1 MSVSEIR
8 ILLVD
13 DEVEI
18 LNMIRIVLLK
28 EEVGQVFTA
37 GSAAEAVRLCRQ
49 HQPHLIVL
57 DVMLPDREGFDV
69 CREMRQVTDAPILF
83 LTART
88 TDLDKLTGFSMG
100 ADDYITKPFNPLE
113 LVARIKAQLRRLQLI
128 RSAIQDKRKI
138 HDFGRFIV
146 NEESG
151 QLIVDGRE
159 VPCPAMEFKLLL
171 FLCSHPNRI
180 FSKKQLYEQ
189 VWGEESLG
197 DENTVMVHI
206 RRLREKIE
214 KNPSQPEWLV
224 TVRGLGYKLVTPQ
237 RGLAR

>member
-1 MSVSEIR
+1 MDAR

-18 LNMIRIVLLK
+18 LNLIQIVLKK
-28 EEVGQVFTA
+28 EGIQQIATA
-37 GSAAEAVRLCRQ
+37 TNAAEAVELCRKF
-49 HQPHLIVL
+49 QPHIIIL
-57 DVMLPDREGFDV
+57 DVMLPDGDGFDV
-69 CREMRQVTDAPILF
+69 CKQLRQFTYAPVLF

-100 ADDYITKPFNPLE
+100 GDDYITKPFNPLE
-113 LVARIKAQLRRLQLI
+113 IAARVKAQLRRLQLFQ
-128 RSAIQDKRKI
+128 STPGKETAKI
-138 HDFGRFIV
+138 YDFGRFLV
-146 NEESG
+146 NESAGLLMVEG
-151 QLIVDGRE
+151 HE

-171 FLCSHPNRI
+171 YLCSHPNRI
-180 FSKKQLYEQ
+180 FSKQQIYEQ
-189 VWGEESLG
+189 VWEEESLG

-214 KNPSQPEWLV
+214 LVPSRPEWIV

-237 RGLAR
+237 GRSL

>member
-1 MSVSEIR
+1 MREIR

-13 DEVEI
+13 DETEI
-18 LNMIRIVLLK
+18 LNLIRIVLKK
-28 EEVGQVFTA
+28 EGFTQIFTA
-37 GSAAEAVRLCRQ
+37 MSAAEAIHQCRQ

-57 DVMLPDREGFDV
+57 DVMLPDGEGFDV
-69 CREMRQVTDAPILF
+69 CREMRQMTNAPILF

-100 ADDYITKPFNPLE
+100 GDDYITKPFNPLE
-113 LVARIKAQLRRLQLI
+113 LAARIKAQLRRLQLVQASSQA
-128 RSAIQDKRKI
+128 RPKI
-138 HDFGRFIV
+138 HDFGRFCIH
-146 NEESG
+146 EESG
-151 QLIVDGRE
+151 QLFVEGKE
-159 VPCPAMEFKLLL
+159 VSCPAMEFKLLL

-197 DENTVMVHI
+197 DENTVMVHM

-214 KNPSQPEWLV
+214 RDPSHPEWLV
-224 TVRGLGYKLVTPQ
+224 TVRGLGYKLVVPQ
-237 RGLAR
+237 RGLVR